1 MMCMYDTLSL
11 YDHDMGSCI
20 QWEGELCG
28 AEHRI
33 YATFDFNSAVAVWTR
48 ASCLADRGSMEHW
61 NGFGWLQNGISQSL
75 EASQSSSNAWSS
87 HLIVPGVYSMT
98 GSITFPFSTALL
110 ILKTANV
117 IAMVAN
123 TVASAKCIPGH
134 VLNTIDQSLA
144 PYTCRIHWP
153 PSESEYHATGIS
165 FYLLALWRNKPIGIK
180 HLWTG
185 IRLFITCH
193 FPM

>member
-1 MMCMYDTLSL
+1 M
-11 YDHDMGSCI
+11 
-20 QWEGELCG
+20 
-28 AEHRI
+28 RR
-33 YATFDFNSAVAVWTR
+33 R
-48 ASCLADRGSMEHW
+48 ASNLC
-61 NGFGWLQNGISQSL
+61 NVWLQFGSSSVDQSFMPRRSGLNGTLERFRMTTNGIGQSL
-75 EASQSSSNAWSS
+75 EASQNAWSS

-153 PSESEYHATGIS
+153 PSESEYHATRIS